1 MSNNRR
7 EFFRV
12 NFNNA
17 LEGEILIPEHDF
29 LAVQIYDLSAKGLR
43 FVSSLN
49 MPLQTELECRF
60 KFLNSSF
67 IVEGI
72 IVRKGASN
80 GEIEYGIEFNTDHD
94 TYTELFK
101 ELNKY
106 LIRQRKEALIT
117 E

>member
-1 MSNNRR
+1 VSQNRR

-17 LEGEILIPEHDF
+17 LEGEILIAEHDF
-29 LAVQIYDLSAKGLR
+29 LTVKIYDLSAKGLR
-43 FVSSLN
+43 FVSSFN

-60 KFLNSSF
+60 KFLNNSF
-67 IVEGI
+67 LVNGV
-72 IVRKGASN
+72 IVRKGDN
-80 GEIEYGIEFNTDHD
+80 HGETEYGVEFDIDHD

-101 ELNKY
+101 ELNSY
-106 LIRQRKEALIT
+106 LIRQKKEMHTT